1 MSKFKVMKFTYG
13 CTACRWPNKNLPI
26 VKFEASMSEF
36 GIGTKSTSM
45 ECPMCRRQRFYNI
58 DTWWGGTFYDK
69 DTIYLDTAK
78 KNKLKVSEIQD
89 VTYSLL
95 KNRALSLKQEV
106 TNEKRKLKNVSDNLK
121 ALNDVLAK
129 KKEKKKDGQSK
140 S

>member
-1 MSKFKVMKFTYG
+1 MLKFKVMRFTYG

-26 VKFEASMSEF
+26 VKFEDSMSQF
-36 GIGTKSTSM
+36 GIGTKNTSM
-45 ECPMCRRQRFYNI
+45 DCPMCGIQRFYNI
-58 DTWWGGTFYDK
+58 DTWWGGSFFDK

-78 KNKLKVSEIQD
+78 KKKLKVSDIQD

-95 KNRALSLKQEV
+95 KSRALSLKQEV
-106 TNEKRKLKNVSDNLK
+106 TSEKRKLKGTTDKLK

-129 KKEKKKDGQSK
+129 EKEKKKDGQGK